1 MAGLL
6 PEQKQGTS
14 SRPNGSLPARF
25 AHAAANFC
33 RPAANFCRPA
43 ANFCRPAAN
52 FCRNHYPA
60 IFVAVFI
67 GLLLLPLLGFSGS
80 LADFPEEFWGY
91 KALVRGYAGA
101 RMHLLKDEIFGD
113 VFALPGPWLAYT
125 GESSMDDYQNARPF
139 NPAELERI
147 RQNLDGL
154 DARLRAKGIR
164 FLVVIVPGK
173 NTIYPEYMP
182 RQVAALGGES
192 RTDQVVAYQKEHGQA
207 EILDLRP
214 ALVEAREQRQV
225 YYATDTH
232 WNAFGIL
239 AGYQV
244 IVQALQKDFPQLQPH
259 TLADFDIVSR
269 GTGSGDLSKEWLQG
283 LAQEEMVRLEPRY
296 TRQTEQI
303 LLTQG
308 SALVPGRMVA
318 THNPG
323 PGLPRAVIFH
333 DSFFN
338 EMIPFLSDHFSWAVY
353 HWTTKV
359 DETLVA
365 GEKPDIVIFE
375 VTDRYLSRLLPV
387 SGN

>member
-1 MAGLL
+1 MAGPM
-6 PEQKQGTS
+6 PEQKDHALSGT
-14 SRPNGSLPARF
+14 NGSLLDQVGGMAAR
-25 AHAAANFC
+25 AC
-33 RPAANFCRPA
+33 RTVVNSCLK
-43 ANFCRPAAN
+43 
-52 FCRNHYPA
+52 HYPM

-80 LADFPEEFWGY
+80 FADFPEEFWGY
-91 KALVRGYAGA
+91 ETLIRGYTGA
-101 RMHLLKDEIFGD
+101 RMYLLKDEIFGD
-113 VFALPGPWLAYT
+113 VFALPGPWLAYA

-139 NPAELERI
+139 TEAELERI

-173 NTIYPEYMP
+173 NTIYPEYVP
-182 RQVAALGGES
+182 RQIAVLGRKS
-192 RTDQVVAYQKEHGQA
+192 RADQVVAYQEERGQA

-214 ALVEAREQRQV
+214 ALVEARAQRQV

-239 AGYQV
+239 AGYNV
-244 IVQALQKDFPQLQPH
+244 IVQALQRDFPQVQPH
-259 TLADFDIVSR
+259 ALADFDIVSR
-269 GTGSGDLSKEWLQG
+269 GTGSGDLSKEWMQG
-283 LAQEEMVRLEPRY
+283 FAQEEMVRLEPRFP
-296 TRQTEQI
+296 RQTVQI

-318 THNPG
+318 TYNPA

-359 DETLVA
+359 DETLVD

-375 VTDRYLSRLLPV
+375 VTDRYLFRLLPV
-387 SGN
+387 TK